1 MIKRSEV
8 ESWLQ
13 YHESM
18 LGSIQE
24 TVEEKDLSFSK
35 LIRAE
40 QHMHRHRQHVEMLSG
55 LLGRME
61 EGECATPTTG

>member
-8 ESWLQ
+8 HSWLE
-13 YHESM
+13 YHENM

-35 LIRAE
+35 ITKAE
-40 QHMHRHRQHVEMLSG
+40 RHMHRHRQHIEMLSG
-55 LLGRME
+55 LLVRME
-61 EGECATPTTG
+61 EGECATPTG

>member
-13 YHESM
+13 YHENM

-24 TVEEKDLSFSK
+24 AVEEKNLSCPE
-35 LIRAE
+35 LIKAE
-40 QHMHRHRQHVEMLSG
+40 RHMHRHRQHTEMLSG

-61 EGECATPTTG
+61 EGECATPTG